1 MEPGREAETPVTA
14 DETPMPIRVD
24 LGVPSVAAPVA
35 PAAPPVPETPDVAFV
50 LQQIAATNGPW
61 FPGKFATENNVP
73 RDSLDDPLAELRVAG
88 LVLATEWV
96 RGVGQGYAL
105 TPAGKLTAADAAAL
119 ERLRQGTPAA
129 DVATIAS
136 AARAPSPGGAAP
148 DAAEDEDEPLAAS
161 DADLT
166 FRPPVVVPALLMTN
180 AVWFFLCAVWGIRW
194 GLTLG
199 DSLWRGHPEVL
210 HRFGAVRGT
219 DLLAGEWWRLF
230 TCCFVHIGAL
240 HLLGNM
246 FALAMMGP
254 LAELLWGRGRLLL
267 LYAISGLAGSALAMA
282 IRPDSLLAGASGA
295 IWGIQMSLFVWLFTF
310 RDRLP
315 TDVAADWFRRLTVV
329 FLLSAAV
336 SVLPNVSWEGH
347 LGGGLA
353 GFATAV
359 LLNATRADD
368 RARRLAAW
376 LALALLPAL
385 CVAGLAGAMG
395 AKGMPAW
402 QRLHKQLTAER
413 EVERWSAAQAEY
425 NAEVAPRLAALAPT
439 GLHMTKVGGRLVNLL
454 PDEREAVLLLR
465 DPMRDPARTDAVR
478 QKLQKRKSLADEIV
492 ARTGGGPLGLD
503 ALDERREHTHRFA
516 AARAKSFERLLVLL
530 DMNGVPPQPAWD
542 AWESSWLAV
551 ADLWGDVRRR

>member
-1 MEPGREAETPVTA
+1 MEPGREVESPLTA

-24 LGVPSVAAPVA
+24 LAVPSAAPRA
-35 PAAPPVPETPDVAFV
+35 AAPDAAFV
-50 LQQIAATNGPW
+50 LQQIAATSGPW
-61 FPGKFATENNVP
+61 FPGKFATENGIP
-73 RDSLDDPLAELRVAG
+73 RDSLDDPLTELRVAG
-88 LVLATEWV
+88 LILATEWV

-105 TPAGKLTAADAAAL
+105 TPAGKLTVADAGAL
-119 ERLRQGTPAA
+119 ERLRQGAPAA
-129 DVATIAS
+129 EVATLAS
-136 AARAPSPGGAAP
+136 LTQGNALPSESA
-148 DAAEDEDEPLAAS
+148 DAVEVGDELPTAH
-161 DADLT
+161 DADLA

-180 AVWFFLCAVWGIRW
+180 AIWFFLCAVWGIRW

-199 DSLWRGHPEVL
+199 DSLWRGHREVL
-210 HRFGAVRGT
+210 ERFGAVSGT
-219 DLLAGEWWRLF
+219 HLLAGEWWRLF
-230 TCCFVHIGAL
+230 TCCFVHVGAL

-254 LAELLWGRGRLLL
+254 LAELLWGRGRLIL

-353 GFATAV
+353 GLATAV
-359 LLNATRADD
+359 LLNATRAND
-368 RARRLAAW
+368 RPRRLVAW
-376 LALALLPAL
+376 LLLALLPAF

-402 QRLHKQLTAER
+402 QRLHKQVAAER

-465 DPMRDPARTDAVR
+465 DPARDPAKTDAVR
-478 QKLQKRKSLADEIV
+478 QKIQARKVIADEIV
-492 ARTGGGPLGLD
+492 ARTGGEPLGLD
-503 ALDERREHTHRFA
+503 ALDARREHTHRFA
-516 AARAKSFERLLVLL
+516 TARAKSFERLLVLL
-530 DMNGVPPQPAWD
+530 DMSGVPPQPAWD
-542 AWESSWLAV
+542 AWESSWLA
-551 ADLWGDVRRR
+551 ASDLWGDVRRR

>member
-1 MEPGREAETPVTA
+1 MEPGREVETPVTA
-14 DETPMPIRVD
+14 DETPMPMRVD
-24 LGVPSVAAPVA
+24 LEVPSAAAPAVPSA
-35 PAAPPVPETPDVAFV
+35 PDAAFV
-50 LQQIAATNGPW
+50 LQQIAATDGPW
-61 FPGKFATENNVP
+61 FPGKFATANNVP
-73 RDSLDDPLAELRVAG
+73 RDSLDDPLTELRVAG
-88 LVLATEWV
+88 LILATEWV

-105 TPAGKLTAADAAAL
+105 TPAGRLTAADAGAL
-119 ERLRQGTPAA
+119 ERLRQGAPVA

-136 AARAPSPGGAAP
+136 ATQGDALASESADAVEVGAELPAAP
-148 DAAEDEDEPLAAS
+148 DAG
-161 DADLT
+161 LT
-166 FRPPVVVPALLMTN
+166 FRPPVVIPALLMAN
-180 AVWFFLCAVWGIRW
+180 AIWFFLCAVWGIRW

-230 TCCFVHIGAL
+230 TCCFVHVGAL

-254 LAELLWGRGRLLL
+254 LAELLWGRGRLLV

-315 TDVAADWFRRLTVV
+315 ADVAADWFRRLTVV

-353 GFATAV
+353 GLVTAM
-359 LLNATRADD
+359 LLNATRAED
-368 RARRLAAW
+368 RPRRLVAW
-376 LALALLPAL
+376 LTLALLAVF
-385 CVAGLAGAMG
+385 CVAGLAGAVG

-402 QRLHKQLTAER
+402 QRLHKQLAAER

-465 DPMRDPARTDAVR
+465 DPARDAARTDAVR
-478 QKLQKRKSLADEIV
+478 QKIQKRKVIADEIV
-492 ARTGGGPLGLD
+492 ARTGGEPLGLD

-530 DMNGVPPQPAWD
+530 DMNGVPPQPAWL
-542 AWESSWLAV
+542 AWESSWLA
-551 ADLWGDVRRR
+551 ASALWGDGRR